1 MRPASAT
8 PLALASAA
16 LLACA
21 MPARVHAQPAVRAD
35 STRLSIDRIFRRSEF
50 AVTPGP
56 SIFWLR
62 DGRSYLSTRA
72 AAGGGADI
80 LRVDLA
86 TGRSTVLAPASALV
100 DARGRRLD
108 VEDIQLSADES
119 RALLF
124 HSSVRVWR
132 SNTRGAYHVLD
143 FATRRLTPIAVITTP
158 GTGAS
163 TTTDTMPGDYLGRNP
178 SFLARGLASGAV
190 DADLQMFA
198 KFSPD
203 GRQVAYV
210 RGNNLW
216 VADAA
221 TGRARQLTTDGSDD
235 VINGTTDWVYE
246 EELGLRDAFRWS
258 PDSRRIAFWRFDQR
272 AVPAFPVVNET
283 EALYP
288 SVSVLRYPKAG
299 APNSRVTVG
308 VLDAAGGGATRWLEV
323 GPDTGQYIARM
334 EWADADSLAIQRL
347 PRKQDRMDLLMVSA
361 TSGRGRTVLT
371 ERDSAY
377 VDIEGEAVT
386 WIEGGRRFLLRSD
399 RTGWRQ
405 IFLYDRSGSLVRQV
419 TANGSDVVDVAAV
432 DEARGHLYV
441 IAAAPTPTQRQVYR
455 YALGTARGASAAGE
469 RITTAGGTHS
479 LNIGPD
485 ARYAVDTY
493 SSLGRPATV
502 TLFELPAMRPVR
514 VLENNAAL
522 DAKLAALDVV
532 RPEFIKVPMPD
543 GTILDGY
550 RIVPARF
557 DSTRRH
563 PVLMH
568 LYGGPAS
575 PRVNDAYGGRDYL
588 WHQMLAQNGYV
599 VVVVDNRGAAWRG
612 RSFRKVTQFR
622 LGVQE
627 SQDQIDAA
635 RWVGRQPWADRAR
648 IGMWGWSYGGYMTA
662 LTLARGGEVFK
673 AGISVAPV
681 VDWRYYDTIYTER
694 FMWTPQR
701 NPEGYKATARLL
713 LVHGTG
719 DDNVHPQNAMVL
731 ADALQRAEKP
741 FWMLLYPNR
750 THSISGGNTQAHL
763 FESFTRFVLENL

>member
-1 MRPASAT
+1 
-8 PLALASAA
+8 
-16 LLACA
+16 
-21 MPARVHAQPAVRAD
+21 
-35 STRLSIDRIFRRSEF
+35 
-50 AVTPGP
+50 
-56 SIFWLR
+56 
-62 DGRSYLSTRA
+62 
-72 AAGGGADI
+72 
-80 LRVDLA
+80 
-86 TGRSTVLAPASALV
+86 
-100 DARGRRLD
+100 
-108 VEDIQLSADES
+108 
-119 RALLF
+119 
-124 HSSVRVWR
+124 
-132 SNTRGAYHVLD
+132 
-143 FATRRLTPIAVITTP
+143 
-158 GTGAS
+158 
-163 TTTDTMPGDYLGRNP
+163 
-178 SFLARGLASGAV
+178 
-190 DADLQMFA
+190 
-198 KFSPD
+198 
-203 GRQVAYV
+203 
-210 RGNNLW
+210 
-216 VADAA
+216 
-221 TGRARQLTTDGSDD
+221 
-235 VINGTTDWVYE
+235 
-246 EELGLRDAFRWS
+246 
-258 PDSRRIAFWRFDQR
+258 
-272 AVPAFPVVNET
+272 
-283 EALYP
+283 
-288 SVSVLRYPKAG
+288 
-299 APNSRVTVG
+299 
-308 VLDAAGGGATRWLEV
+308 
-323 GPDTGQYIARM
+323 
-334 EWADADSLAIQRL
+334 
-347 PRKQDRMDLLMVSA
+347 
-361 TSGRGRTVLT
+361 
-371 ERDSAY
+371 
-377 VDIEGEAVT
+377 
-386 WIEGGRRFLLRSD
+386 
-399 RTGWRQ
+399 
-405 IFLYDRSGSLVRQV
+405 
-419 TANGSDVVDVAAV
+419 
-432 DEARGHLYV
+432 
-441 IAAAPTPTQRQVYR
+441 VYR

-502 TLFELPAMRPVR
+502 TLFELPAMRPLR

-701 NPEGYKATARLL
+701 NPEGYKASSVLTYLPGMTARLL